1 MNLMMSNCFALLS
14 PANSVLAAA
23 GQSLGT
29 APKDA
34 DPMMYGFLGA
44 GIVVLIVLTIRRIC
58 WPQKF
63 TLKGT
68 PGRPNRVNPAFLL
81 APLLAVALVQALFG
95 TFFPKQLDH
104 TGSLDSQTIPIKL
117 IAVAA
122 MQFAWLAT
130 ALVIAYAGFPLGL
143 ARGLGLSARH
153 WIYDSLR
160 AVVAV
165 LAVLPMTSLA
175 LVVSQWLMGQQK
187 HEMLQ
192 ILERLPQLGLQWKL
206 LLAFSAIVL
215 APVTEE
221 IFFRGLCQSV
231 LRKYLKRPWAAVLIT
246 AALFAAMHATSELP
260 ALPALMILGIVLGY
274 NYERTGRLWAPILIH
289 SMFNAL
295 SIVAAWRAAG

>member
-1 MNLMMSNCFALLS
+1 
-14 PANSVLAAA
+14 
-23 GQSLGT
+23 
-29 APKDA
+29 
-34 DPMMYGFLGA
+34 
-44 GIVVLIVLTIRRIC
+44 
-58 WPQKF
+58 
-63 TLKGT
+63 
-68 PGRPNRVNPAFLL
+68 
-81 APLLAVALVQALFG
+81 
-95 TFFPKQLDH
+95 
-104 TGSLDSQTIPIKL
+104 
-117 IAVAA
+117 
-122 MQFAWLAT
+122 
-130 ALVIAYAGFPLGL
+130 
-143 ARGLGLSARH
+143 
-153 WIYDSLR
+153 
-160 AVVAV
+160 
-165 LAVLPMTSLA
+165 
-175 LVVSQWLMGQQK
+175 MGQQK